1 MSPADALSS
10 SAGTAVTAPPPGVR
24 PGAAHEPADHEL
36 ADHESGDHGP
46 GDHESADH
54 ESGDREPAAHRSTV
68 RGPAAGRS
76 TAGPPGAARRPALF
90 GIRLPGVLLALLA
103 LGYTLGAAV
112 GWGSHALALFMG
124 DFGLAGAA
132 LAAALSC
139 LVYGCAVPGPARP
152 AWLLF
157 GLSSASLAVGN
168 GAWAWYEVVLRTG
181 LPADSPADYAFLPFA
196 PLTVTGLLVLAQRPR
211 GAAGWFCLL
220 LDAWMVAGSL
230 FTLGWSLALG
240 RTAEGETGDPLRLAL
255 NLAYPVLDILMVSLV
270 VGLRFR
276 RRDGNRA
283 AVHTAMLGLAVT
295 VICDGLFTTP
305 ALRNSYHSGDIL
317 DAGWFAGSLLLASAP
332 WSARWRRGRVS
343 RQHPSAGGTPRRR
356 VASTFSAL
364 TPYAAASVC
373 TAGILY
379 NALGG
384 HPMDRVVIVV
394 ACTVGLALIV
404 RQGIMLLD
412 NLSLAQELEQKEA
425 HFRSLV
431 QGSSDVIMIT
441 GANGG
446 LSYVSP
452 AALGVYGRDPEEL
465 VGGRLL
471 DLVHP
476 QDAERVVAE
485 VRRFLARSRRL
496 ARQFS
501 AVPTRGGEPTARVEC
516 RIRAGGGEWLHVEST
531 VNRYRD
537 GLILNSRDVT
547 ERVHLQAQLQ
557 HNAFHDPLTDLPN
570 RALFAERLRAALGS
584 RGGEGPREH
593 PYGEGGAV
601 AVLFLDLDG
610 FKAVNDSAGHQV
622 GDELLVQAARR
633 LQGTVRSG
641 DTVARFGGDEFA
653 VLVSGKLGRLRVQE
667 LAERLRHALSEPYWI
682 GGTELAVAA
691 SIGIAFG
698 PREGDPYA
706 AAPRAR
712 EPYPADPYPVD
723 PYPVDRYPDGPYPAD
738 PHPRDAHTAGP
749 FTAGPYP
756 ASPRARGRRGH
767 PTHPAHPGHATH
779 AAQSGHARTPA
790 LAPAAAA
797 REPAELADELMRDAD
812 LAMYRAKSEGKG
824 RVVLYSPGMRA
835 DLDRRRELEDRLRLA
850 VREGSFALLHQ
861 PVVDLR
867 SGAVTGV
874 EALARWRS
882 AQGLLLTPAEFLRSA
897 EQGDAPAR
905 FARWLLQQAVA
916 EAARRCEPGHP
927 AGSRSAA
934 VPVTVRLAAERLC
947 APGVYET
954 IAGALRDT
962 GLPPDRLVVELARTG
977 PDSSADEVGRR
988 LAALRRLGVGTA
1000 VAGFGAGGGSLN
1012 ALAKLPFDALKLDRS
1027 LVQEIADS
1035 PRSRALAGHAL
1046 RLARDLGLATAAE
1059 GVDQARQVSV
1069 LQELGCRHGQGLAFA
1084 QPLDEFRLRRALAR
1098 RLYPLPRPIGALSA
1112 RRAYLAAADTRSGG
1126 HRDPAPGRV
1135 AHHHGPLDLPERR
1148 SAAGPGGGSG
1158 AGPHGETSIPPA

>member
-1 MSPADALSS
+1 MSPSD
-10 SAGTAVTAPPPGVR
+10 PP
-24 PGAAHEPADHEL
+24 
-36 ADHESGDHGP
+36 
-46 GDHESADH
+46 
-54 ESGDREPAAHRSTV
+54 
-68 RGPAAGRS
+68 RGL
-76 TAGPPGAARRPALF
+76 TF
-90 GIRLPGVLLALLA
+90 DQRLPGVLLAFLWLA
-103 LGYTLGAAV
+103 YALGAAS
-112 GWGSHALALFMG
+112 GWGSREVALFMG

-139 LVYGCAVPGPARP
+139 LVHGCTVPGPARP

-157 GLSSASLAVGN
+157 GLSSCTVALGN
-168 GAWAWYEVVLRTG
+168 GTWGWYEVVLRTD
-181 LPADSPADYAFLPFA
+181 LPPDSLAVYAFLPFA
-196 PLTVTGLLVLAQRPR
+196 PLAIVGLLVLAQRPR

-220 LDAWMVAGSL
+220 LDGWLVAGSL
-230 FTLGWSLALG
+230 FTLSWSLALG
-240 RTAEGETGDPLRLAL
+240 RTAEGQTGDPLSLAL

-276 RRDGNRA
+276 GRDCNRA

-295 VICDGLFTTP
+295 VACDALFT
-305 ALRNSYHSGDIL
+305 SVHSTYRSGGIL

-332 WSARWRRGRVS
+332 WSTRRQRRHPS
-343 RQHPSAGGTPRRR
+343 REHPSAGGAPRRR

-412 NLSLAQELEQKEA
+412 NLSLAQELSQKES

-431 QGSSDVIMIT
+431 QGSSDVIMIA
-441 GANGG
+441 GANGV

-452 AALGVYGRDPEEL
+452 AALGVYSRDPEEL

-476 QDAERVVAE
+476 EDTDRVVGE
-485 VRRFLARSRRL
+485 VRRFLARSSRP
-496 ARQFS
+496 ARHLTHHPARS
-501 AVPTRGGEPTARVEC
+501 GEPSARVEC
-516 RIRAGGGEWLHVEST
+516 RIRSGSGEWLHVEST

-547 ERVHLQAQLQ
+547 ERVRLQAQLQ

-570 RALFAERLRAALGS
+570 RALFAQRLRAALGAD
-584 RGGEGPREH
+584 GPREH
-593 PYGEGGAV
+593 SREHPPEEAGPP

-633 LQGTVRSG
+633 LQGVVRAG

-653 VLVSGKLGRLRVQE
+653 ALVCGPRGRAQVQE
-667 LAERLRHALSEPYWI
+667 LAERLRRALSEPYWI
-682 GGTELAVAA
+682 GGAELGVAA

-698 PREGDPYA
+698 PA
-706 AAPRAR
+706 A
-712 EPYPADPYPVD
+712 
-723 PYPVDRYPDGPYPAD
+723 DGPAEQ
-738 PHPRDAHTAGP
+738 AE
-749 FTAGPYP
+749 
-756 ASPRARGRRGH
+756 SPE
-767 PTHPAHPGHATH
+767 
-779 AAQSGHARTPA
+779 Q
-790 LAPAAAA
+790 
-797 REPAELADELMRDAD
+797 LADELMRNAD
-812 LAMYRAKSEGKG
+812 LAMYRAKSQGKG
-824 RVVLYSPGMRA
+824 RVVLYSPAMRA
-835 DLDRRRELEDRLRLA
+835 DLDRRKELDDRLRVA

-882 AQGLLLTPAEFLRSA
+882 AQGLLLTPVEFLRSSDH
-897 EQGDAPAR
+897 GDTANR
-905 FARWLLQQAVA
+905 FARWLLQQTVS
-916 EAARRCEPGHP
+916 EAALRAA
-927 AGSRSAA
+927 AGAALGGRLGSGA
-934 VPVTVRLAAERLC
+934 VPVSVRLSAERLC

-962 GLPPDRLVVELARTG
+962 GLPPGQLIVELATAG
-977 PDSSADEVGRR
+977 PDGMADELGRR
-988 LAALRRLGVGTA
+988 LAALRRLGVGAA
-1000 VAGFGAGGGSLN
+1000 VAGFGTGNGSLG
-1012 ALAKLPFDALKLDRS
+1012 ALARLPFDALKLDRS
-1027 LVQEIADS
+1027 LVQELPVS

-1046 RLARDLGLATAAE
+1046 RLGRDLGLVTVAE
-1059 GVDQARQVSV
+1059 GVDQPRQVTM
-1069 LQELGCRHGQGLAFA
+1069 LQELGCRQGQGLAFA
-1084 QPLDEFRLRRALAR
+1084 QPLDEYRLRRALAR
-1098 RLYPLPRPIGALSA
+1098 RLYPLPRPIGAVSA
-1112 RRAYLAAADTRSGG
+1112 RRAYLAAADTRSGVRPEAG
-1126 HRDPAPGRV
+1126 SGCPP
-1135 AHHHGPLDLPERR
+1135 HHHGGPRTPDHRA
-1148 SAAGPGGGSG
+1148 AAGPSGGQGTG
-1158 AGPHGETSIPPA
+1158 PTVGPHGETVIPPA